1 MPHQKCRR
9 LLVHQAAFRRALLA
23 RDGACLLSDR
33 VRSSVACHI
42 LPQSRPEVSAGPTKS
57 RISCDL
63 HQVLFCSIQ
72 YYSELLGHQPGSY
85 HEVEYGIL
93 LQSDLHHSFDQGNW
107 ALFPDT
113 RDQFSLIVHVFA
125 DVRAKEYH
133 GKVLRRDRFRI
144 DDEIELPRRDFLAF
158 HYRQCAVM
166 HVRGYSHFPSE

>member
-1 MPHQKCRR
+1 MSASS
-9 LLVHQAAFRRALLA
+9 LTGSNTNQAAFRRALLA

-33 VRSSVACHI
+33 
-42 LPQSRPEVSAGPTKS
+42 
-57 RISCDL
+57 
-63 HQVLFCSIQ
+63 

-158 HYRQCAVM
+158 HYRQCALM